1 MHLECGDVTIHLSFT
16 SIPPSTSLVSENKDR
31 QLVVAHVH
39 RVIGGRDGAMGVVV
53 ARGRVVSRADWVDD
67 DATHQHRPSSSGGA
81 GVRGSV
87 SCRRTCARRR
97 PTCRRGRWQRQ
108 QRTHRRGAVCSSNRA
123 TTRDA
128 LLDVEQRLHRQLCP
142 CLPTKTQR

>member
-1 MHLECGDVTIHLSFT
+1 VQTDIVTLHLECGDVTIHLSFT
-16 SIPPSTSLVSENKDR
+16 SIPPSTSLVSENKDH

-97 PTCRRGRWQRQ
+97 PTCRRGRWQRNNAS
-108 QRTHRRGAVCSSNRA
+108 TDGSAPASPPRRK
-123 TTRDA
+123 D
-128 LLDVEQRLHRQLCP
+128 ELHD
-142 CLPTKTQR
+142 LP